1 MVRKLMLSLGVALG
15 SIAITVVPAM
25 AQTAPAPAPAAAF
38 STASTDI
45 GTLIDNAVTKAV
57 LDKHMPGFSDN
68 PQIAMARAMTLK
80 QIQGFASDMI
90 TDEKLAAI
98 DADLSKLPAAK

>member
-1 MVRKLMLSLGVALG
+1 MFRNLALSVCLAAASVVVA
-15 SIAITVVPAM
+15 A
-25 AQTAPAPAPAAAF
+25 APALADTAAVPAAAF
-38 STASTDI
+38 SSAETDI
-45 GTLIDNAVTKAV
+45 GTLIDNPDTKAV

-80 QIQGFASDMI
+80 QIQGFASDQI

-98 DADLSKLPAAK
+98 DADLAKIAAKK